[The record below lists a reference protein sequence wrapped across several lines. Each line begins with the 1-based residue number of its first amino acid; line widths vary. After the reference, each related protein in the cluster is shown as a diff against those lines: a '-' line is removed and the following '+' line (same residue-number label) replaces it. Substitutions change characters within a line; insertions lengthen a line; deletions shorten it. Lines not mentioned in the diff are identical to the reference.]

1 MSGDY
6 EYDDGVTT
14 NAHSPSNRPRKSGLR
29 RLGGFLNTIFTMV
42 LFAGL
47 VFGATVFYGKVRFEE
62 AGPLAKDTSFV
73 VRNGQG
79 VTGIANAL
87 ESKGIISDARVFVAA
102 AVIQDSKGSLKA
114 GEYRLPANVS
124 MQEIMDTLV
133 SGKSVQHKITVPEGF
148 TSQQVV
154 ERVNRHDA
162 LVGEISFV
170 PAEGSLLPDTYVFLR
185 DESRQAV
192 LDRMRK
198 AQQKALEDLWQ
209 GRADNLPIASPEE
222 ALILAS
228 IVEKETGQS
237 SERALVAGVFTNR
250 LRKKIRLQSDP
261 TIIYGIV
268 GGKGVLD
275 RPIRK
280 SDIAKKTK
288 YNTYQI
294 NGLPPTPIANPGIE
308 AIKAVLN
315 PAKTSALYFVADGT
329 GGHVFADTLRQHK
342 ANVRNWRKVEAARRK
357 ARKKAKKEEAAKKL
371 AAAKAPVIEK
381 VETSPPPPPPAPPAA
396 DASVENKTVAAKV
409 PSANNDTGLTTPAAA
424 ATVDADSSLKGAI
437 SETTAEGAKD
447 TKVAVTNQA
456 VETVDDTKEKPGSRL
471 GERIVP
477 KPRPKPDR
485 PAASLLT
492 EPDASAVE
500 TVLEEDSV
508 EEIQKTAPPPVKK
521 KRRKRRATKTKRK
534 TANPD
539 DNGR

>member
-6 EYDDGVTT
+6 EIDDGVVA
-14 NAHSPSNRPRKSGLR
+14 NARNPSNRPRKSGLR
-29 RLGGFLNTIFTMV
+29 RLGGFLNTIFTMAVFASLV
-42 LFAGL
+42 L
-47 VFGATVFYGKVRFEE
+47 GATILYGKVRFEE
-62 AGPLAKDTSFV
+62 VGPLKKDTSFV

-87 ESKGIISDARVFVAA
+87 EKKGIISDARVFVAA
-102 AVIQDSKGSLKA
+102 ALITDSKGSLKA

-148 TSQQVV
+148 TSLQVV
-154 ERVNRHDA
+154 ERVNQHEA
-162 LVGEISFV
+162 LVGEVTLI
-170 PAEGSLLPDTYVFLR
+170 PAEGSLLPDTYIFLR
-185 DESRQAV
+185 DVSRQDI

-198 AQQKALEDLWQ
+198 AQQKALEELWQ
-209 GRADNLPIASPEE
+209 NRAENLPIASPEE

-315 PAKTSALYFVADGT
+315 PAKTKSLYFVADGT
-329 GGHVFADTLRQHK
+329 GGHVFASTLRQHK
-342 ANVRNWRKVEAARRK
+342 ANVANWRKVESARRRAKKKAQQEEK
-357 ARKKAKKEEAAKKL
+357 ARKL
-371 AAAKAPVIEK
+371 AAAQAPAVKI
-381 VETSPPPPPPAPPAA
+381 ETSPPPPPPAPPAA
-396 DASVENKTVAAKV
+396 DSAAENKT
-409 PSANNDTGLTTPAAA
+409 ANVVESSVKRDASLTTPAAA
-424 ATVDADSSLKGAI
+424 ATAEVSGTLKG
-437 SETTAEGAKD
+437 SVEDETVPA
-447 TKVAVTNQA
+447 TKVALTSQG
-456 VETVDDTKEKPGSRL
+456 VDAEEDAEQKQKSRL

-477 KPRPKPDR
+477 KPRPKPTR
-485 PAASLLT
+485 PAASLAT
-492 EPDASAVE
+492 NPDPPGIDGS
-500 TVLEEDSV
+500 LEAGSV
-508 EEIQKTAPPPVKK
+508 EQSIDAETIAPPPVKK
-521 KRRKRRATKTKRK
+521 KRRKRRKNITNSK